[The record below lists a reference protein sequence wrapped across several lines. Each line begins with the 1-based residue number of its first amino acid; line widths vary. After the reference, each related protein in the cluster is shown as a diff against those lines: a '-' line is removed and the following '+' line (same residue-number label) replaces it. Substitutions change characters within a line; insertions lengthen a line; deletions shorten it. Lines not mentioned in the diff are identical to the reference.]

1 MRGLD
6 RIAAVRRRGL
16 RPIDVVIEPL
26 YPCDIELSDWIQYEP
41 SDIPELTDL
50 RPLVG
55 LWVSVMGDGEM
66 AERWARAACK
76 AGASDVVT
84 VGRSSG
90 IEMRRNGVD
99 VNRIYEFEEFRP

>member
-6 RIAAVRRRGL
+6 RIAALRRRGL
-16 RPIDVVIEPL
+16 RPVDVVIEPL
-26 YPCDIELSDWIQYEP
+26 HPCDIELGDWIQYEP
-41 SDIPELTDL
+41 ADIPELVDL

-66 AERWARAACK
+66 AERWAMAACK

-84 VGRSSG
+84 VGKSSG
-90 IEMRRNGVD
+90 RELRRNGID
-99 VNRIYEFEEFRP
+99 MRKTYELEEYRP